1 MHVDYKLI
9 GGRIKERRKA
19 RGMTQEQ
26 LAEALS
32 VTVGYVS
39 QMERGVTK
47 INLEMLAAIAQQV
60 DSDIAFFVTGVSE
73 AHTVYLQDEVVE
85 KYQKLNA
92 VNRQVILEIM
102 EILFQ
107 KQDH

>member
-1 MHVDYKLI
+1 MLLALQMIVLIIVKVYIKVNIYNYNYSYHYLHIRSYYSQNKNEVIAMHVDYKLI

-39 QMERGVTK
+39 QMERGVTRSIWK
-47 INLEMLAAIAQQV
+47 C
-60 DSDIAFFVTGVSE
+60 S
-73 AHTVYLQDEVVE
+73 
-85 KYQKLNA
+85 
-92 VNRQVILEIM
+92 RQS
-102 EILFQ
+102 
-107 KQDH
+107 HSR